1 MKTNTVLLIGIVFL
15 FLVILYRQVNYIER
29 FQDTPICSKL
39 TAKAECVKRADCL
52 YDEKASKCISCSDI
66 KDCAACADSD
76 KCGWCGDVNQCVLLN
91 RYGTPAGK
99 ECSAQR
105 VVRYS
110 SQCSSKNPN
119 YDVPVSSEL
128 LDSSP
133 SDTDG
138 TQGQA
143 TTTTSG
149 GSGSVPSFTG
159 PSCASSDK
167 VAEIAKKKI
176 EDSVKTLV
184 RNELKAQ
191 GITVKEGFT
200 GEENISKMVVSSMTD
215 DIRKMVKDA
224 VVASKAQS

>member
-1 MKTNTVLLIGIVFL
+1 MKTEVVLVVAFGLL
-15 FLVILYRQVNYIER
+15 FLVLLYRQVNYIES
-29 FQDTPICSKL
+29 FQDAPVCSKV
-39 TAKAECVKRADCL
+39 TTKAECVKRTDCL
-52 YDEKASKCISCSDI
+52 YDEKSSKCLSCSDI
-66 KDCAACADSD
+66 KECGACADSD

-110 SQCSSKNPN
+110 SQCASKNPN
-119 YDVPVSSEL
+119 YNVPVNSEL
-128 LDSSP
+128 LATGDEGS
-133 SDTDG
+133 
-138 TQGQA
+138 A

-149 GSGSVPSFTG
+149 GSGSVPAFTG
-159 PSCASSDK
+159 PSCASSEK

-191 GITVKEGFT
+191 GINVKEGFT
-200 GEENISKMVVSSMTD
+200 GEENISKMVVSSLTD
-215 DIRKMVKDA
+215 DIRKLVKDS
-224 VVASKAQS
+224 VSASKAQS